1 MHTARGQVARI
12 ADTGRGARTGRRHS
26 GWWRGGHFFGSHIR
40 AQKQPPH
47 LLPGHLVPQ
56 MYACRRAADAGGRS
70 AQPEQIKS
78 AATLPPGHTR
88 VPGPGIP
95 RRSVAGAKAV
105 EKRAA
110 TPNAPARIPF
120 AKPLTPR
127 VQGAGSMGTRR
138 RVSALKRDRP
148 RKACGHSGAV
158 EEFGSFLLS
167 RAKMRSIIGEEELN
181 CRVRNGIG
189 CTLYSVAAKMAGRC
203 AFARFRALPGSFSCS
218 RRNIRQN
225 IIDREWKEEFGDKSH
240 GLLVL
245 VSSTPHG
252 ASTSSLSTWW
262 STTALQD
269 LRQGELILRQASR
282 LDAFSG
288 YPFRT

>member
-1 MHTARGQVARI
+1 MLTHFTSLASPFYEPSR
-12 ADTGRGARTGRRHS
+12 GRRSELHPL
-26 GWWRGGHFFGSHIR
+26 RNHGGC
-40 AQKQPPH
+40 
-47 LLPGHLVPQ
+47 L
-56 MYACRRAADAGGRS
+56 
-70 AQPEQIKS
+70 
-78 AATLPPGHTR
+78 
-88 VPGPGIP
+88 
-95 RRSVAGAKAV
+95 
-105 EKRAA
+105 
-110 TPNAPARIPF
+110 NAN
-120 AKPLTPR
+120 
-127 VQGAGSMGTRR
+127 
-138 RVSALKRDRP
+138 RP
-148 RKACGHSGAV
+148 RKAFGLSGAE

-189 CTLYSVAAKMAGRC
+189 CTLYSVAAKSLRTAR
-203 AFARFRALPGSFSCS
+203 FARGSGLFPGHMP
-218 RRNIRQN
+218 RRNFRRN